1 MIWTAFFLR
10 IDYGRAFTL
19 IKEISHMSEEKV
31 GTVKWFDARK
41 GYGFIAQDGGND
53 IFVHA
58 NNLADPFASSLVDG
72 DQFKFTIGDGPK
84 GPTALEVRRT
94 SA

>member
-1 MIWTAFFLR
+1 
-10 IDYGRAFTL
+10 
-19 IKEISHMSEEKV
+19 MSDDTINTQEKT

-58 NNLADPFASSLVDG
+58 NNLADPYTSSLVDG
-72 DQFKFTIGDGPK
+72 DKVRFIVSQGPK
-84 GPTALEVRRT
+84 GPSALEVRRV
-94 SA
+94 S